1 MTAAAKLK
9 EIETLTV
16 DERIDLV
23 QAIWDGIASETES
36 RELSEG
42 EKQMLD
48 RRMADMDADPGNV
61 LTWEEIKG
69 RVRAPK

>member
-1 MTAAAKLK
+1 MTAAAKLI

-48 RRMADMDADPGNV
+48 RRIADLDAQPSNV
-61 LTWEEIKG
+61 RTWEEIKA